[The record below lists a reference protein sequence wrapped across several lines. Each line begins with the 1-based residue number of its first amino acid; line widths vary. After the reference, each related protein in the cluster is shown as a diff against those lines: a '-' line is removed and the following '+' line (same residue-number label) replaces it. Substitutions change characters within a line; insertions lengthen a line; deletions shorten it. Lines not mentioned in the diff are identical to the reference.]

1 MYDCPLRQIFLKSDF
16 KLGDKV
22 LVYWCKI
29 FGEDFNFPEGIYLKI
44 PLFLITV
51 AYVVL
56 LPMDNK
62 HGLNKRCS
70 E

>member
-16 KLGDKV
+16 KLGGKF

-44 PLFLITV
+44 PLFLTTCGIRG
-51 AYVVL
+51 ASS
-56 LPMDNK
+56 
-62 HGLNKRCS
+62 HGQ
-70 E
+70 